1 MTVENVGTRV
11 TRPKPMRNLRWVKT
25 LTRWR
30 MGEKSMEILSSQHSD
45 EEIDEVLKTGGI
57 GGIHSESDRL
67 LGNGRRKRSLVLHRR
82 LFFGHWRSAGRS
94 RRRRKRCR
102 FFLRRQEIVLLRSI

>member
-1 MTVENVGTRV
+1 MS
-11 TRPKPMRNLRWVKT
+11 KT
-25 LTRWR
+25 NEKAKILTRWG

-45 EEIDEVLKTGGI
+45 EEIDEILKTGGI

-67 LGNGRRKRSLVLHRR
+67 LGNGRRKRSLVLDRR

-94 RRRRKRCR
+94 GRCR
-102 FFLRRQEIVLLRSI
+102 KGRRLFLRRQESVLLRSI